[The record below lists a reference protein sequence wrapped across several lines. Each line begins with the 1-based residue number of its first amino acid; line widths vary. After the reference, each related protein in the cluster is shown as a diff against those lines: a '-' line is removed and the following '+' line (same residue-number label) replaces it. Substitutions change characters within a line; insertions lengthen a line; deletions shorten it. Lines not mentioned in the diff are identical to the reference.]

1 MFKII
6 SNISNYLLKHP
17 TKRYQFRDTKTIS
30 NIIIHQTDS
39 EDQGTFSPYIT
50 AQYHVN
56 TNDWAGIG
64 YHYYILDD
72 GTIFQ
77 TNDDNLITY
86 HASGYN
92 TNSLGVAITG
102 EHTCSYEEPENNYD
116 IIGKKKYNALVY
128 TLATLSNKYFIS
140 VDKIKGHSETG
151 SPKSCPNLNMVQLRN
166 DVKKKKD
173 APLVKNGYY
182 LYLLNSIRNILI
194 TKHKE
199 ILEYYNYKKDLENGK
214 K

>member
-166 DVKKKKD
+166 DVKKKKMLLW
-173 APLVKNGYY
+173 ARTAIIFICLIALGI
-182 LYLLNSIRNILI
+182 YLLQNI
-194 TKHKE
+194 
-199 ILEYYNYKKDLENGK
+199 KKF
-214 K
+214 